1 LKQKLNL
8 LSEQI
13 LDQGLL
19 KDQKDIT
26 SPNKS
31 RLLKLAIELEKS
43 IRTQAIDYQLI
54 EPLLREI
61 QKILEHRREHD
72 ILILRG
78 ARAISTF
85 IALVKRFPSM
95 HRTEAAQS
103 MVSM

>member
-1 LKQKLNL
+1 MSPDKECSKRIAENKIKHKKLKQKLNL

-43 IRTQAIDYQLI
+43 IRTQAIDYQLV

-61 QKILEHRREHD
+61 QKILEH
-72 ILILRG
+72 
-78 ARAISTF
+78 
-85 IALVKRFPSM
+85 KR
-95 HRTEAAQS
+95 
-103 MVSM
+103 